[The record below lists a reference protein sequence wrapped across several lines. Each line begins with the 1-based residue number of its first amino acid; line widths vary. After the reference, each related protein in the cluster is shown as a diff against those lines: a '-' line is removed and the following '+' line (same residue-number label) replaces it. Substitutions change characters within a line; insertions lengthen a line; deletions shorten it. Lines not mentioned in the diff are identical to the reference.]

1 VRKRLSILICSLNAR
16 AALLARLRSVLDPQI
31 TEEVEVLVNVD
42 DGQLSIG
49 DKRNALLAA
58 ATGDYIAF
66 VDDDDM
72 VRTNYVATIL
82 EAAKQNPDC
91 IGIEGII
98 TFNGNLKQG
107 RIFIHSLQ
115 YRSWFEK
122 DGVYYRNPNHLSPVK
137 RELALQVKFPS
148 KNHGEDHD
156 YSIALL
162 PFLKTEVY
170 IKGPIYHYDY
180 RENK

>member
-16 AALLARLRSVLDPQI
+16 AAFLARLRSVLDPQV
-31 TEEVEVLVNVD
+31 TDEVEVLVNVD

-72 VRTNYVATIL
+72 VRTIYVSSIL
-82 EAAKQNPDC
+82 AAIQTGPDC
-91 IGIEGII
+91 VGLEGVI
-98 TFNGNLKQG
+98 TVNGLHP
-107 RIFIHSLQ
+107 RLFIHSLQ

-122 DGVYYRNPNHLSPVK
+122 DGIYYRNPNHLSPVK
-137 RELALQVKFPS
+137 RELAIQVHFPS
-148 KNHGEDHD
+148 KNFGEDHD
-156 YSIALL
+156 YSKDLL
-162 PFLKTEVY
+162 QHLHTEVY
-170 IKGPIYHYDY
+170 VKGPIYHYDY
-180 RENK
+180 REKK

>member
-1 VRKRLSILICSLNAR
+1 VQKRLSILICSLNKR
-16 AALLARLRSVLDPQI
+16 AELLARLRKVLDPQL
-31 TEEVEVLVNVD
+31 TDEVEVIVNVD

-49 DKRNALLAA
+49 DKRNALLEA

-72 VRTNYVATIL
+72 VRTTYVKNIL
-82 EAAKQNPDC
+82 EAISTNPDC
-91 IGIEGII
+91 VGVEGVI
-98 TFNGNLKQG
+98 TVNGQPNG
-107 RIFIHSLQ
+107 RLFIHSLQ

-137 RELALQVKFPS
+137 RELALQVKFPA

-156 YSIALL
+156 YSKALL

>member
-1 VRKRLSILICSLNAR
+1 V
-16 AALLARLRSVLDPQI
+16 VLDPQI
-31 TEEVEVLVNVD
+31 TEEVEVIVNID

-49 DKRNALLAA
+49 DKRNALLEM

-72 VRTNYVATIL
+72 VRTNYVRCIL
-82 EAAKQNPDC
+82 EAIQQNPDC
-91 IGIEGII
+91 VGIEGVI
-98 TFNGNLKQG
+98 TFNGNMQQG
-107 RIFIHSLQ
+107 RKFIHSLQ

-137 RELALQVKFPS
+137 REHALKVKFPS

-156 YSIALL
+156 YSTALL
-162 PFLKTEVY
+162 PFLNTEVY

-180 RENK
+180 REIK